1 MPEECA
7 SIRSIARW
15 VLPVLVGPSTAVT
28 PEPRARSSRSAL
40 GENEIDIEARLRRYH
55 AGKVALSIT
64 TAAVESPVLNVWN
77 ESGTNRGRI
86 GDSAAVRL
94 RSLRYMAPSTML
106 HTRSGGI
113 RDRGGL
119 SRPAQNAVRLAN
131 RILTRVKSPRAVEN
145 GDPWREAASGPSL
158 RFGDRMR
165 LQRRL
170 GNRDK
175 FRCAQQSDADRRRHR
190 KAEGNNHARADDRR
204 QPDFGVAQGHQILDR
219 RAVRHVAGNRGEID
233 RADSRGS
240 LITAVSLDSFH
251 APEFAVQIVAN
262 AAVEYCHL
270 AIAGFRRDRIAAAA
284 DTIEHRGHRI
294 EHATAVGVGDRDA
307 IRHRRQWR
315 LDHVIGDIARR
326 ERHPYVIDLAVIAQR
341 RPISGRHRL
350 AGADRAACRAGAAA
364 AGKEPYDAG
373 GGAAR
378 RGRIGVIG

>member
-1 MPEECA
+1 CNE
-7 SIRSIARW
+7 
-15 VLPVLVGPSTAVT
+15 
-28 PEPRARSSRSAL
+28 SRPTR
-40 GENEIDIEARLRRYH
+40 RLRRRSSSFTAIYG
-55 AGKVALSIT
+55 AVDDVAYQIR
-64 TAAVESPVLNVWN
+64 WN
-77 ESGTNRGRI
+77 
-86 GDSAAVRL
+86 
-94 RSLRYMAPSTML
+94 
-106 HTRSGGI
+106 
-113 RDRGGL
+113 
-119 SRPAQNAVRLAN
+119 SRPWRLVSAAQNAVRLAN

-158 RFGDRMR
+158 RFGDRML

-204 QPDFGVAQGHQILDR
+204 QPDFGVAQGHEILDR

-284 DTIEHRGHRI
+284 DPIEHRGH
-294 EHATAVGVGDRDA
+294 
-307 IRHRRQWR
+307 
-315 LDHVIGDIARR
+315 
-326 ERHPYVIDLAVIAQR
+326 
-341 RPISGRHRL
+341 
-350 AGADRAACRAGAAA
+350 
-364 AGKEPYDAG
+364 
-373 GGAAR
+373 
-378 RGRIGVIG
+378 